1 MASVVG
7 YKRSGNV
14 GVITIDSPPVNALG
28 QAVRSGLIDALDQG
42 LADTG
47 AGALVL
53 MGAGR
58 TFTGGADIREFGKP
72 PSSPSLHDVIARYE
86 ASPKPVVA
94 AIHGTTMGGGF
105 ELALGCHYRV
115 AAGNARLG
123 LPEIKLGL
131 IPGAGGTQRLPRLAG
146 IETAVEM
153 ILSRRA
159 DAGGE
164 GQGPG
169 RRRRDHRR
177 RPRDGRRRL
186 RAQRSAGARTRRC
199 ATATKSWRRH
209 APGLAPWMPCA
220 RTSRGARAA
229 RWRRSARSTR
239 SR

>member
-28 QAVRSGLIDALDQG
+28 QAVRRGLIDALDQG
-42 LADTG
+42 LADEN
-47 AGALVL
+47 AVALVL

-72 PSSPSLHDVIARYE
+72 PASPSLHDVIARYE

-105 ELALGCHYRV
+105 ELALGCNYRV
-115 AAGNARLG
+115 AAANARLG

-131 IPGAGGTQRLPRLAG
+131 IPGAGGTQRLPRLSG

-153 ILSRRA
+153 ILSGDPMPA
-159 DAGGE
+159 AKAKAMGVVDALV
-164 GQGPG
+164 
-169 RRRRDHRR
+169 
-177 RPRDGRRRL
+177 DGDFE
-186 RAQRSAGARTRRC
+186 AGAVAFAAALARARIRRS
-199 ATATKSWRRH
+199 ATATRSLPRRAPGRTRWRR
-209 APGLAPWMPCA
+209 CA
-220 RTSRGARAA
+220 RTSRGGRVA
-229 RWRRSARSTR
+229 RWRRSAPSTP
-239 SR
+239 SN

>member
-28 QAVRSGLIDALDQG
+28 HGVRSGLIDALDQG
-42 LADTG
+42 LADKG
-47 AGALVL
+47 VGALVL

-72 PSSPSLHDVIARYE
+72 LSAPSLHEVIARYE
-86 ASPKPVVA
+86 VSPKPVVA

-105 ELALGCHYRV
+105 ELALGCNYRV
-115 AAGNARLG
+115 AAPNARLG

-153 ILSRRA
+153 ILSGDPIPTARA
-159 DAGGE
+159 KALGVVDAII
-164 GQGPG
+164 
-169 RRRRDHRR
+169 
-177 RPRDGRRRL
+177 DGDL
-186 RAQRSAGARTRRC
+186 EAGAVAFAASLGAGPHPKVRDRDE
-199 ATATKSWRRH
+199 K
-209 APGLAPWMPCA
+209 LAA
-220 RTSRGARAA
+220 ARARPDLMA
-229 RWRRSARSTR
+229 AV
-239 SR
+239 